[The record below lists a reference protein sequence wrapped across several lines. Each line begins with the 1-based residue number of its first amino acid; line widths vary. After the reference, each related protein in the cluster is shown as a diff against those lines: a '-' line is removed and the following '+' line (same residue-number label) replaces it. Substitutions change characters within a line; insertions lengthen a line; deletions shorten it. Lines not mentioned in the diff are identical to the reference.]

1 MHLGK
6 TAPSVWLEAGK
17 DDVEVLL
24 CRTNCRGRV
33 FAPTLLSQP
42 FLELYGEN
50 IWAAVSVCISV
61 AKSLNNRC
69 NQTRAWV
76 SYRSPALT
84 CLGACFFIGS
94 FDFFFFLS
102 LILNACT
109 AVTS

>member
-24 CRTNCRGRV
+24 CRTNCRGKV

-50 IWAAVSVCISV
+50 IWVAVSVCIFISPLQNPSIIGVIRLGRGSV
-61 AKSLNNRC
+61 TVL
-69 NQTRAWV
+69 QH
-76 SYRSPALT
+76 
-84 CLGACFFIGS
+84 
-94 FDFFFFLS
+94 
-102 LILNACT
+102 
-109 AVTS
+109 